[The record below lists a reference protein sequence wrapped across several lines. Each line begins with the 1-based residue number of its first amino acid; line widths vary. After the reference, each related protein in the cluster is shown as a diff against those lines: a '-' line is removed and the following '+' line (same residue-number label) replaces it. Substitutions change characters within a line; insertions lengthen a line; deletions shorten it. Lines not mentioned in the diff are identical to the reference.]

1 MLVRTQILIFGLIG
15 NIIIAGILLYM
26 NVQNQNIQEKS
37 SNSQYTSIVES
48 AWVQSID
55 NSFANMNSWGPNG
68 EKGEQYWNPY
78 VEIGLFTEIGIEG
91 FDYANALIETFDQ
104 ELKGDLFILVDEMF
118 LDEIDEGNISFIK
131 FFSENNEELSC
142 LYAYDWAD
150 VGNSIDVCSESNQL
164 NFLRDTSID
173 NFLAKIRTR
182 MSVTNEVIYAQ
193 EPSGNINLH
202 QIVAFPVY
210 LKNEFGFNTDKLLGS
225 VIIGRD
231 LRQSM
236 TIFESDLGVR
246 TGIVSQD
253 KIIDAVFSDELSQDD
268 SLGINQMSFNY
279 IKGDILKN
287 GLENMNSKNFEA
299 LGLSLTSVPVAS
311 TVNPDFALF
320 FVIKNVANDLK
331 ELRDSTLNS
340 IIFTF
345 GVILLIVL
353 AIWWVQ
359 DGAFSRIAQAIEV
372 LEALTKGDTKK
383 QLPVNK
389 GFLASE
395 TNEVGQLSNA
405 LGRYRNHLLEM
416 DSVRKDRAE
425 RRKQRDEVIIK
436 KMSVLSDKL
445 EGDAKTLIQKDVQ
458 NMRKLVNETSD
469 EKAEEASV
477 EMMELAFSRM
487 SDEVNALIDLKTK
500 EMATARD
507 EAREASSAKSRF
519 FANMSHELRTPLNAI
534 IGYSEMLLE
543 DCEDLGN
550 DEMVPDLKRITNSS
564 KHLLSL
570 INNVL
575 DLSKIEAGKMDMYFT
590 PFNIDT
596 MIETIKDVSGPLAS
610 KNNNE
615 FIIKNNVKGEMTSD
629 ETKLRQCIVNFL
641 SNAFKFTENGQ
652 VALVIG
658 SKTIDKKEY
667 VNFDIKDTGIGM
679 TEDQLG
685 KLFDTYTQA
694 ERSTSAKYGG
704 TGLGLSISKH
714 FAEMMGGGVEV
725 SSKVGEG
732 STFSIFVPRV
742 SLDEEQIEE
751 EDFENPEIQ
760 KGDEYI
766 LLVDDDKATHDVVK
780 RAIKKEGHTVFSCFD
795 GDEGMEQA
803 RKVEPKL
810 ILLDVLMPGR
820 DGWSVLKE
828 LKKDKKLKNI
838 PVVIT
843 SVLNEESLASSLGAD
858 DYMKKPID
866 RTFFLNIVKR
876 YITEKDQK
884 VLIVDD
890 DENTRDLLNK
900 ILNNEGY
907 LSIDAKNG
915 EDALERVKEKPD
927 LIVLDLDMPKM
938 DGFEFIERTQE
949 DGIKIP
955 IVVFSG
961 KDITA
966 VEEKMLSKFTEG
978 IVKKES
984 KVQTLVNEV
993 NQILKGN
1000 ESKSK

>member
-253 KIIDAVFSDELSQDD
+253 TIIDAVFSDELSQDD
-268 SLGINQMSFNY
+268 SLGINQISFNY

-658 SKTIDKKEY
+658 SKNIDKKEY

-795 GDEGMEQA
+795 GDEGIEQA

-993 NQILKGN
+993 NQILKGD

>member
-55 NSFANMNSWGPNG
+55 NSFANMTSWGPNG

-253 KIIDAVFSDELSQDD
+253 TIIDAVFSDELSQDD

-742 SLDEEQIEE
+742 SIDEEQIEE

-795 GDEGMEQA
+795 GDEGIEQA

>member
-173 NFLAKIRTR
+173 NFLEKIRTR

-658 SKTIDKKEY
+658 SRNIDKKEY

-795 GDEGMEQA
+795 GDEGIEQA

>member
-131 FFSENNEELSC
+131 FFSENNDELSC

-658 SKTIDKKEY
+658 SKNIDKKEY

-795 GDEGMEQA
+795 GDEGIEQA

>member
-15 NIIIAGILLYM
+15 NIIIAGILLFM

-78 VEIGLFTEIGIEG
+78 VEISLFTEIGIDG
-91 FDYANALIETFDQ
+91 FNYANALIEAFDN
-104 ELKGDLFILVDEMF
+104 EINGDLFILVDEMF

-131 FFSENNEELSC
+131 LFNENNSELTC
-142 LYAYDWAD
+142 LYAFDWAD
-150 VGNSIDVCSESNQL
+150 VGNSIDVCGENNEL
-164 NFLRDTSID
+164 IFLRDDSTET
-173 NFLAKIRTR
+173 FLEKIKTR

-193 EPSGNINLH
+193 EESGNINLH
-202 QIVAFPVY
+202 QIVPIY
-210 LKNEFGFNTDKLLGS
+210 LKNEFGFNTEKLLGS
-225 VIIGRD
+225 VILGRD

-246 TGIVSQD
+246 TGIVSQN
-253 KIIDAVFSDELSQDD
+253 KIIDAIFSDEFSQD
-268 SLGINQMSFNY
+268 SLGIKSTSFDY
-279 IKGDILKN
+279 IKKDILKN

-383 QLPVNK
+383 SLPSNK
-389 GFLASE
+389 GFLSSE

-436 KMSVLSDKL
+436 KMSVLSEKL
-445 EGDAKTLIQKDVQ
+445 EGDAKVLIQKDVQ
-458 NMRKLVNETSD
+458 NMKNLVNEASG

-500 EMATARD
+500 EMASARD

-550 DEMVPDLKRITNSS
+550 DDMVPDLKRITNSS

-596 MIETIKDVSGPLAS
+596 MIETIKDVSNPLAA

-615 FIIKNNVKGEMTSD
+615 FIIKNNIGGDMTSD

-652 VALVIG
+652 VALLINSRNLDG
-658 SKTIDKKEY
+658 KEF

-679 TEDQLG
+679 TEEQLG

-725 SSKVGEG
+725 TSKVGEG

-742 SLDEEQIEE
+742 SQDEETVDDES
-751 EDFENPEIQ
+751 FENPEI
-760 KGDEYI
+760 KEGSDYI
-766 LLVDDDKATHDVVK
+766 LLVDDDKTTHDVVR
-780 RAIKKEGHTVFSCFD
+780 RAIKKEGHTVYSCFD
-795 GDEGMEQA
+795 GDEGIEQA
-803 RKVEPKL
+803 RKFLPKL

-828 LKKDKKLKNI
+828 LKKDKRLKDV

-843 SVLNEESLASSLGAD
+843 SVLNEESMATSLGAD

-866 RTFFLNIVKR
+866 RTFFINIVKR
-876 YITEKDQK
+876 YITEKNQK

-900 ILNNEGY
+900 ILKNEGY
-907 LSIDAKNG
+907 MSIDAKNG

-927 LIVLDLDMPKM
+927 LIVLDLDMPRM
-938 DGFEFIERTQE
+938 DGFEFIEKTQE

-984 KVQTLVNEV
+984 KVDTLVQEV
-993 NQILKGN
+993 NQILKGEN
-1000 ESKSK
+1000 SK

>member
-253 KIIDAVFSDELSQDD
+253 TIIDAVFSDELSRDD

-658 SKTIDKKEY
+658 SKNIDKKEY

-795 GDEGMEQA
+795 GDEGIEQA

>member
-78 VEIGLFTEIGIEG
+78 VEIGLFTEIVIEG

-279 IKGDILKN
+279 VKGDILKN

-658 SKTIDKKEY
+658 SKNIDKKEY

-766 LLVDDDKATHDVVK
+766 LLVDDDTATHDVVK

-795 GDEGMEQA
+795 GDEGIEQA

>member
-55 NSFANMNSWGPNG
+55 NSFANMNSWGPSG

-253 KIIDAVFSDELSQDD
+253 TIIDAVFSDELSQDD
-268 SLGINQMSFNY
+268 SLGINQISFNY

-658 SKTIDKKEY
+658 SKNIDKKEY

-795 GDEGMEQA
+795 GDEGIEQA

-966 VEEKMLSKFTEG
+966 VEEKLLSKFTEG

>member
-253 KIIDAVFSDELSQDD
+253 TIIDAVFSDELSQDD

-795 GDEGMEQA
+795 GDEGIEQA

>member
-253 KIIDAVFSDELSQDD
+253 TIIDAVFSDELSQDD

-658 SKTIDKKEY
+658 SKNIDKKEY

-795 GDEGMEQA
+795 GDEGIEQA

-890 DENTRDLLNK
+890 YENTRDLLNK

>member
-253 KIIDAVFSDELSQDD
+253 KIIDAVFSDELAQDD

-279 IKGDILKN
+279 VKGDILKN

-590 PFNIDT
+590 PFIIDT

-615 FIIKNNVKGEMTSD
+615 FIIKNNVKGEMTTD

-658 SKTIDKKEY
+658 SKNIDKKEY

-795 GDEGMEQA
+795 GDEGIEQA

>member
-253 KIIDAVFSDELSQDD
+253 TIIDAVFSDELSRDD

-795 GDEGMEQA
+795 GDEGIEQA

>member
-26 NVQNQNIQEKS
+26 NVQNQDIQEKS
-37 SNSQYTSIVES
+37 SNNQYTSIVES

-55 NSFANMNSWGPNG
+55 NSFSNMNSWGPNG
-68 EKGEQYWNPY
+68 EKGEQYWNPF

-91 FDYANALIETFDQ
+91 FDYANALIESFDQ
-104 ELKGDLFILVDEMF
+104 ELEGDLFILVDEMF
-118 LDEIDEGNISFIK
+118 LDEIDDGNISFVKIYNK
-131 FFSENNEELSC
+131 NNEELTC

-150 VGNSIDVCSESNQL
+150 VGNSIDVCSDTNQL
-164 NFLRDTSID
+164 NFLRDDSTD
-173 NFLAKIRTR
+173 GFLEKIRSR

-193 EPSGNINLH
+193 ETTGNINLH

-210 LKNEFGFNTDKLLGS
+210 LKNEFGFNTEKLLGS

-246 TGIVSQD
+246 TGIVSQN

-268 SLGINQMSFNY
+268 SLGINQLSFNY

-320 FVIKNVANDLK
+320 FVIKNVASDLK

-359 DGAFSRIAQAIEV
+359 DGAFNRIAQAIEV

-383 QLPVNK
+383 KLPVNK
-389 GFLASE
+389 GFLSSE

-436 KMSVLSDKL
+436 KMSVLSEKL

-469 EKAEEASV
+469 ENAEEASV

-564 KHLLSL
+564 KHLLLSL
-570 INNVL
+570 IH
-575 DLSKIEAGKMDMYFT
+575 I
-590 PFNIDT
+590 
-596 MIETIKDVSGPLAS
+596 
-610 KNNNE
+610 
-615 FIIKNNVKGEMTSD
+615 
-629 ETKLRQCIVNFL
+629 
-641 SNAFKFTENGQ
+641 
-652 VALVIG
+652 
-658 SKTIDKKEY
+658 
-667 VNFDIKDTGIGM
+667 
-679 TEDQLG
+679 
-685 KLFDTYTQA
+685 
-694 ERSTSAKYGG
+694 
-704 TGLGLSISKH
+704 
-714 FAEMMGGGVEV
+714 
-725 SSKVGEG
+725 
-732 STFSIFVPRV
+732 
-742 SLDEEQIEE
+742 
-751 EDFENPEIQ
+751 
-760 KGDEYI
+760 
-766 LLVDDDKATHDVVK
+766 
-780 RAIKKEGHTVFSCFD
+780 
-795 GDEGMEQA
+795 
-803 RKVEPKL
+803 
-810 ILLDVLMPGR
+810 
-820 DGWSVLKE
+820 
-828 LKKDKKLKNI
+828 
-838 PVVIT
+838 
-843 SVLNEESLASSLGAD
+843 
-858 DYMKKPID
+858 
-866 RTFFLNIVKR
+866 
-876 YITEKDQK
+876 
-884 VLIVDD
+884 
-890 DENTRDLLNK
+890 
-900 ILNNEGY
+900 
-907 LSIDAKNG
+907 
-915 EDALERVKEKPD
+915 
-927 LIVLDLDMPKM
+927 
-938 DGFEFIERTQE
+938 
-949 DGIKIP
+949 
-955 IVVFSG
+955 
-961 KDITA
+961 
-966 VEEKMLSKFTEG
+966 
-978 IVKKES
+978 
-984 KVQTLVNEV
+984 
-993 NQILKGN
+993 
-1000 ESKSK
+1000 

>member
-78 VEIGLFTEIGIEG
+78 VEICLFTEIGIEG

-279 IKGDILKN
+279 VKGDILKN

-519 FANMSHELRTPLNAI
+519 FANMSHELRTRLNAI

-658 SKTIDKKEY
+658 SKNIDKKEY

-766 LLVDDDKATHDVVK
+766 LLVDDDTATHDVVK

-795 GDEGMEQA
+795 GDEGIEQA

>member
-164 NFLRDTSID
+164 NFLRDSSID
-173 NFLAKIRTR
+173 NFLAKLRTR
-182 MSVTNEVIYAQ
+182 LSVTNEVIYAQ
-193 EPSGNINLH
+193 VPSGNINLH

-279 IKGDILKN
+279 VKGDILKN

-658 SKTIDKKEY
+658 SKNIDKKEY

-766 LLVDDDKATHDVVK
+766 LLVDDDTATHDVVK

-795 GDEGMEQA
+795 GDEGIEQA

>member
-253 KIIDAVFSDELSQDD
+253 TIIDAVFSDELSQDD

-658 SKTIDKKEY
+658 SKNIDKKEY

-742 SLDEEQIEE
+742 SIDEEQIEE

-795 GDEGMEQA
+795 GDEGIEQA

>member
-55 NSFANMNSWGPNG
+55 NSFSNMNSWGPNG

-253 KIIDAVFSDELSQDD
+253 TIIDAVFSDELSQDD

-550 DEMVPDLKRITNSS
+550 EEMVPDLKRITNSS

-658 SKTIDKKEY
+658 SKNIDKKEY

-795 GDEGMEQA
+795 GDEGIEQA